1 MRKLFIAKNKDQD
14 KIESQIKELI
24 KLIEEETRVYTEF
37 IKVMEALNRRIQLQ
51 FENLLKEIIELN
63 EEQS

>member
-1 MRKLFIAKNKDQD
+1 MRKLFITKNKDQD

-37 IKVMEALNRRIQLQ
+37 KEVMEALNRRIQLQ
-51 FENLLKEIIELN
+51 FENLLKEVIELN
-63 EEQS
+63 EN

>member
-1 MRKLFIAKNKDQD
+1 MRKLFITKNKDQD